1 MRNKL
6 YLKILICLSLIFFGL
21 FFLDKPIDYSKYNFN
36 YSTTIHRDNWGVPH
50 IYGKNDNDV
59 AFGLAYAHAEDDF
72 ETIFEILIASRG
84 ISASVNGRDDAPID
98 YLVGL
103 LKIWETVD
111 KKKSSLKPETIDL
124 CNAYA
129 DGINQY
135 IIDNKIKISKDIFPI
150 KGLDIIAGFT
160 LRTPLMFKLDWY
172 ITELM
177 KDKRPNFLAYKES
190 KTENSMYGSNVIAVA
205 PSRSADKSTRIAI
218 NSHQPWEG
226 PVTWY
231 EAHLHSDEG
240 WNASGGLFPGSPVI
254 LKGYNENISWSHTVN
269 KPDLVDVYELTINPE
284 NKYQYQLDDNWIDF
298 EVSQLPIRVKLF
310 GPFYWT
316 VKREILYSKHGPVI
330 ETNHGTYAVRYSG
343 HGLIGQVEQW
353 YNMNKSHTLEEFQ
366 KSMEMMQIP
375 MFNTMFADKYGNI
388 FYIYNALLPKRKNG
402 INWKDIVPGNFSDLI
417 WTEYYT
423 YGELPSS
430 LNPKSGYL
438 QNCNSTPYS
447 ATVGRGNPLKTLPKN
462 CGIEEYQTNRAFRS
476 HELYGKD
483 ESITKEEF
491 YAYKYDTYYSKKS
504 VMNYALN
511 KFIREYEP
519 QDEKHKSAINVM
531 KNWDLG
537 NQKTNRGAAIAQLTF
552 DLTYDIDDFDYNF
565 KKIKDSFIKST
576 DYLIKEFGRVDV
588 ELGKMQIIKRGDKE
602 LPLDGGPDLL
612 RAIYSKMDDNRKVAT
627 GGDCFFQI
635 VEWDENGNL
644 SAESIHQFGSATLDK
659 NSIHYNDQSVFFS
672 NLKMKPSFIYF
683 DQLKPFIKKSYNP

>member
-6 YLKILICLSLIFFGL
+6 YLKILTGLSLIVFCL
-21 FFLDKPIDYSKYNFN
+21 FFLDRPIDYSNYNYN

-50 IYGKNDNDV
+50 VYGKNDNDV

-72 ETIFEILIASRG
+72 ETIFDILIASRG
-84 ISASVNGRDDAPID
+84 ISASVNGKDGAPID

-111 KKKSSLKPETIDL
+111 KKKSYLKPETIDL

-135 IIDNKIKISKDIFPI
+135 IIDNKIKTPKDIFPI
-150 KGLDIIAGFT
+150 IGLDIIAGFT

-177 KDKRPNFLAYKES
+177 KDQRPNFLAYKES
-190 KTENSMYGSNVIAVA
+190 KTENSMYGSNVIAIG

-284 NKYQYQLDDNWIDF
+284 NKYQYQLDDKWTDF
-298 EVSQLPIRVKLF
+298 EVSQLPIKVKLF

-353 YNMNKSHTLEEFQ
+353 HSMNKSNNLEEFQ
-366 KSMEMMQIP
+366 TAMKMMQIP
-375 MFNTMFADKYGNI
+375 MFNTMFADKNGNI
-388 FYIYNALLPKRKNG
+388 FYIYNALIPKRKNG

-417 WTEYYT
+417 WTEYYAFS
-423 YGELPSS
+423 ELPSS

-462 CGIEEYQTNRAFRS
+462 CGIEEFQTNRAFRS
-476 HELYGKD
+476 HELYGMD

-491 YAYKYDTYYSKKS
+491 YTYKYDTYYSKKS

-519 QDEKHKSAINVM
+519 LEEKYKNAIDIM

-552 DLTYDIDDFDYNF
+552 DLTYDIDDFNYNF
-565 KKIKDSFIKST
+565 KEIKDSFIKST
-576 DYLIKEFGRVDV
+576 DYLIKEFGRVDI

-612 RAIYSKMDDNRKVAT
+612 RAIYSKMDNGRKVAT

-635 VEWDENGNL
+635 VEWDKNGKL
-644 SAESIHQFGSATLDK
+644 SAESIHQYGSATLNK
-659 NSIHYNDQSVFFS
+659 SSIHYNDQSVLFS

-683 DQLKPFIKKSYNP
+683 DQLKPYIKKSYNP